1 MEMLP
6 SEVVKPREERSERM
20 VNRMCRSVEQ
30 FTGCSVYRV
39 CPHIISCFI
48 SVFVRGIDIRAEQL
62 VAAIQ
67 RF

>member
-48 SVFVRGIDIRAEQL
+48 SVFVHGIDIRAEQL